1 MSGQQKL
8 KIGLALGSGSARGMA
23 HVGIIEEL
31 ETIGIRPDI
40 ICGSSVGSIV
50 GATFIL
56 GKLPE
61 FTSWVSGLSRA
72 DIFRYM
78 DVRLAAGGGF
88 AHGRRLMEHL
98 STTLGNPRIE
108 HVRPAFAAIATDL
121 SSGREIWLSEGPIW
135 EAVRASIALP
145 GMLSPVTRD
154 GRWLVDGGVVNPV
167 PVSVCRALGAEIIIA
182 VNLNGDLIGRH
193 SQPRKDTPAPAN
205 HTATTEGPQHKV
217 EVDFLERM
225 SSNFKLRAQ
234 PLLEQWLSR
243 DRQVP
248 GIFDVMAASINIM
261 QDRITRSRLA
271 GEPADVMLNPR
282 LSSIGLLDLDRAA
295 EAIEEGRSCVQRN
308 REHLEQIILNTVR

>member
-1 MSGQQKL
+1 
-8 KIGLALGSGSARGMA
+8 MA

-31 ETIGIRPDI
+31 EQIGIRPDI

-50 GATFIL
+50 GAAYIL

-61 FTSWVSGLSRA
+61 FASWVGSLSRA

-98 STTLGNPRIE
+98 GKTLGNPRIE

-121 SSGREIWLSEGPIW
+121 HSGREIWLTQGPIW

-145 GMLSPVTRD
+145 GMLSPVRQE

-167 PVSVCRALGAEIIIA
+167 PVSVCRAMGADTIIA
-182 VNLNGDLIGRH
+182 VNLNGDIVGRF
-193 SQPRKDTPAPAN
+193 APSRR
-205 HTATTEGPQHKV
+205 EPDPLPGPTGPPHGTDGHAQRS
-217 EVDFLERM
+217 EIDFLERM
-225 SSNFKLRAQ
+225 SSNLKQRAQ
-234 PLLEQWLSR
+234 PLLEQWLTR

-271 GEPADVMLNPR
+271 GEPADVMLAPR
-282 LSSIGLLDLDRAA
+282 LSSIGLLDLDRAD
-295 EAIEEGRSCVQRN
+295 EAIAEGRRCVLRN
-308 REHLEQIILNTVR
+308 REELDQAVRQLARR